1 MREHAG
7 RTLLALAGAICAIG
21 AVSAGQATAAAAPSG
36 TSWTVYHGSAAG
48 TGVAAPVTRVST
60 AARKWTSP
68 TLDGQL
74 YGEPLVWGGRVY
86 VATQNDTVYALSAA
100 TGAKVW
106 QAHVGTPVPASA
118 LPCGDI
124 APTVGI
130 TGTPV
135 IDPARGEIF
144 AVADEMVNGK
154 PAHIL
159 VGLNAATGQREMTQ
173 DVDPP
178 GVDTAALLQRT
189 GLNLTAGQ
197 VILAMGGNFGDCA
210 AYRGRVIA
218 VPEAGGKPRIFTI
231 DAAAGQSQ
239 GAVWMGGAAPAVDSA
254 GHVWVSVG
262 NGSVHSS
269 SERYDYSD
277 SMLELSSTMRLLQYF
292 APRSWASDNAQ
303 DLDMSTGPVLLPSG
317 QVLLAGKSRI
327 AYLLNGA
334 HLGGIGGAQASLGSV
349 CDSDIDGG
357 AAVVGMTVYLPCV
370 GAIAAVRAASSPP
383 GLHLVW
389 LTGTGGGPP
398 IAAAGLIWTI
408 GQNGTLYGLN
418 PATGQVQQQAAIGSV
433 ANHFPS
439 PAVADGLL
447 LAPTAT
453 NIVAFPAS
461 GSSAVTPTPPPTAPT
476 AGPTVP
482 PASQPQP
489 PSSGGLP
496 TAAIAGIVAGGL
508 VLLGGAGWL
517 LWRRRFTGHN

>member
-1 MREHAG
+1 MSALR
-7 RTLLALAGAICAIG
+7 RTLLALAALACA
-21 AVSAGQATAAAAPSG
+21 SAAAPAGAAAALAPAG
-36 TSWTVYHGSAAG
+36 TSWTVYHGNAAG
-48 TGVAAPVTRVST
+48 TGVAAPVTAVST
-60 AARKWTSP
+60 TARKWTSP
-68 TLDGQL
+68 TLDGQI
-74 YGEPLVWGGRVY
+74 YGEPLVWDGRVY

-100 TGAKVW
+100 TGAVVW

-144 AVADEMVNGK
+144 ALADEMVNGK
-154 PAHIL
+154 PAHTL
-159 VGLNAATGQREMTQ
+159 VGLNAATGKREMTQ

-178 GVDTAALLQRT
+178 GVDTAALLQRP

-197 VILAMGGNFGDCA
+197 VVLAMGGNFGDCA

-218 VPEAGGKPRIFTI
+218 VPEAGGQPRTFTV

-239 GAVWMGGAAPAVDSA
+239 GAVWMGGAAPAVDRA

-269 SERYDYSD
+269 GERYDYSD
-277 SMLELSSTMRLLQYF
+277 SLLELSPTLRLLQYF

-327 AYLLNGA
+327 AYLVNGA

-357 AAVVGMTVYLPCV
+357 SAVLGMTVYLPCLAGIV
-370 GAIAAVRAASSPP
+370 AVRATSSPP
-383 GLHLVW
+383 GLRLVW
-389 LTGTGGGPP
+389 SSGTGGGPP
-398 IAAAGLIWTI
+398 VAAAGLIWTI
-408 GQNGTLYGLN
+408 GQNGTLYGLS
-418 PATGQVQQQAAIGSV
+418 PATGRVQQQASIGAV
-433 ANHFPS
+433 ANHFPA

-447 LAPTAT
+447 LAPAAT
-453 NIVAFPAS
+453 NVVAFSAS

-476 AGPTVP
+476 TGPTVP
-482 PASQPQP
+482 PAGQPKP

-496 TAAIAGIVAGGL
+496 AAAIAGIVAGGL
-508 VLLGGAGWL
+508 VLIGGAGWL
-517 LWRRRFTGHN
+517 LGRRRFTGHN